1 MATHQSLE
9 VIPAR
14 TQARS
19 SYMEFAKLRSSAKYN
34 LATSGMAGLT
44 MAELGV
50 SIDQL
55 EINPPAGY
63 GYEPLTR
70 AVADRYRVPAECVIT
85 TLGTSMANYFALAAC
100 TDAGD
105 EILIEQPTYALLLDT
120 SRYLGLEIKRF
131 QRPASADYQIDIDD
145 LRRQVSSRTKL
156 IVLCNL
162 HNPTGAFTPESTLR
176 EIGEIARRVG
186 ARVIVD
192 EVYLEML
199 WEKHPQ
205 SAFHIDPEVFLS
217 TNSLTKA
224 YGLSGIRCGWIL
236 ASPEI
241 VQRIRH
247 FEDLHMGTNVHPA
260 ELMGVI
266 AFQKLDQIAAMQK
279 KRLDEN
285 RKLLR
290 EVLESQSVLEY
301 FWPENGAIIFPR
313 VKGSAAKFLARLRS
327 EYEVSVVPGEFFEDP
342 QRVRIGVSGT
352 TESVRASL
360 EQLGKA
366 LAEQV

>member
-9 VIPAR
+9 VIPVR

-19 SYMEFAKLRSSAKYN
+19 SYMEFAKLRSAAKHN
-34 LATSGMAGLT
+34 LATSGMASFT

-63 GYEPLTR
+63 GYAPLDR
-70 AVADRYRVPAECVIT
+70 AIAERYHVPKECVIT
-85 TLGTSMANYFALAAC
+85 ALGTSMANYFALAAC

-105 EILIEQPTYALLLDT
+105 EVLVEQPTYALLLDT

-131 QRPASADYQIDIDD
+131 QRPASANYQIDVDD
-145 LRRQVSSRTKL
+145 LHRQISSRTKL

-162 HNPTGAFTPESTLR
+162 HNPSGAFTPESTLR
-176 EIGEIARRVG
+176 EIGEIAKRVG

-199 WEKHPQ
+199 WEKHPR

-224 YGLSGIRCGWIL
+224 YGLSGIRCGWVL

-247 FEDLHMGTNVHPA
+247 FEDLHMGTNAHPA

-266 AFQKLDQIAAMQK
+266 AFQKLDQIAAKQK
-279 KRLDEN
+279 KRLDDN
-285 RKLLR
+285 RRFLR
-290 EVLESQSVLEY
+290 EALESQSVLEY
-301 FWPENGAIIFPR
+301 FWPEHGTVVFPR
-313 VKGSAAKFLARLRS
+313 VKGNAPKFVERLRS
-327 EYEVSVVPGEFFEDP
+327 EYELSVVPGEFFEDA
-342 QRVRIGVSGT
+342 QRVRIGVGGT

-360 EQLGKA
+360 GQLRKA
-366 LAEQV
+366 LAEQD